1 MWLSF
6 GIGLALLAVGT
17 ELVTGSG
24 RFVVHEGSNILL
36 ASRNFLF
43 GVLIVG
49 FRVGNC
55 SGLGTGDGKTFS
67 VLLVCFF
74 LVWSGFWPRVGNLSR
89 DGLGFWVGNG

>member
-1 MWLSF
+1 M
-6 GIGLALLAVGT
+6 LAVGT

-24 RFVVHEGSNILL
+24 RFVFPDVSNILL
-36 ASRNFLF
+36 AARNFLL
-43 GVLIVG
+43 GVLTVG

-55 SGLGTGDGKTFS
+55 SGVGTGDGKTFS

-89 DGLGFWVGNG
+89 DGLGFGVGNG